1 MCLWSCFRL
10 EVLKM
15 DSSLKSK
22 EKRKEWTWKQQTD
35 LVKWQGTS
43 LEGPLLKFDDPELD
57 PLAVECFDCIL
68 KYCGDLPI
76 GADMSEV
83 KCVYTVLM
91 VCIFLLLT

>member
-35 LVKWQGTS
+35 LVKWQGTP
-43 LEGPLLKFDDPELD
+43 LDGPLLKFEDPELD
-57 PLAVECFDCIL
+57 PLGTECFDCIL
-68 KYCGDLPI
+68 KYCGDLPL
-76 GADMSEV
+76 GQDMSEV

-91 VCIFLLLT
+91 VSLIINI